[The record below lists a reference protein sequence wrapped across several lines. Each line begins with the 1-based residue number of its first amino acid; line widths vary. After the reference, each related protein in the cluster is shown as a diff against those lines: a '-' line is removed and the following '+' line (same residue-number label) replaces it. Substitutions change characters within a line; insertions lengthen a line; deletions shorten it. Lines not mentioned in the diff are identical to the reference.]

1 MSEETKPTIVF
12 LDTVGRTILGEL
24 ISQEA
29 KTTVVNNPVILNVI
43 PAEGGRMTVQLYPL
57 FFKEFLADKSD
68 DVAFTFNND
77 FITTTNISAVDF
89 RLLAQYA
96 QLFNKNNVFVPPGTV
111 PSQQQQT
118 SAPQQNKSVINLF
131 DE

>member
-1 MSEETKPTIVF
+1 MSEETKQTIVF

-24 ISQEA
+24 VSQNTE
-29 KTTVVNNPVILNVI
+29 TTIVNNPVILNVI

-57 FFKEFLADKSD
+57 FFKEFLADKTD
-68 DVAFTFNND
+68 DVNFTFNNN

-111 PSQQQQT
+111 PQEAAVNT
-118 SAPQQNKSVINLF
+118 SAQQKNSVINLF

>member
-1 MSEETKPTIVF
+1 MSEETKKTIVF

-24 ISQEA
+24 TSQDT
-29 KTTVVNNPVILNVI
+29 KTTTVTNPVILNVI

-57 FFKEFLADKSD
+57 FFKEFLADKSE
-68 DVAFTFNND
+68 DVSFTFNND
-77 FITTTNISAVDF
+77 FITPTSISAVDF

-96 QLFNKNNVFVPPGTV
+96 QLFNKNNVFVPQGT
-111 PSQQQQT
+111 SQQQPQQT
-118 SAPQQNKSVINLF
+118 ATPQQNNSVINLF